1 MTESGRTEFNRQRK
15 FSRAYQ
21 IEAMATVDEKTFRSR
36 ITIQCESFE
45 QADIMCQV
53 LSVDEE
59 LQPNKLILKYSTNK
73 DSMTEDP
80 PQLFVYVR
88 QHFLTFHLYL
98 HQL

>member
-1 MTESGRTEFNRQRK
+1 
-15 FSRAYQ
+15 
-21 IEAMATVDEKTFRSR
+21 MATFDDKTFRSR

-80 PQLFVYVR
+80 PQLFVYAAK
-88 QHFLTFHLYL
+88 HF
-98 HQL
+98 

>member
-1 MTESGRTEFNRQRK
+1 MSCVVTESGHTEFNRQRTV
-15 FSRAYQ
+15 SRVYQ

-80 PQLFVYVR
+80 PQLFVYASIS
-88 QHFLTFHLYL
+88 
-98 HQL
+98 

>member
-1 MTESGRTEFNRQRK
+1 
-15 FSRAYQ
+15 
-21 IEAMATVDEKTFRSR
+21 
-36 ITIQCESFE
+36 
-45 QADIMCQV
+45 MCQV

-73 DSMTEDP
+73 DNMTEDP

-88 QHFLTFHLYL
+88 QHFLTFHLHL